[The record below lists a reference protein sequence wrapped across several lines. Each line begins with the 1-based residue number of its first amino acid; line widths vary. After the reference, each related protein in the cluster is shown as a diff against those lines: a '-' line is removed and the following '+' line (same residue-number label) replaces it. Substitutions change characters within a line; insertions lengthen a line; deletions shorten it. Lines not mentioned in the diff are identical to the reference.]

1 MDGLILLIVVAIA
14 CFFILK
20 WDNNVESKH
29 KEKERKRL
37 KISEEDYLKAHKSL
51 KSPLLSREQQEEQI
65 RRHNFEETKARVHRE
80 AEERNRKLKEES
92 KE

>member
-1 MDGLILLIVVAIA
+1 MEIILLIFVAIA

-20 WDNNVESKH
+20 WINVESKH

-37 KISEEDYLKAHKSL
+37 KISEDDYLKAPKSL
-51 KSPLLSREQQEEQI
+51 KSSWRSREQQEEQI

-80 AEERNRKLKEES
+80 VEERNRKLEEES